1 MTDAIYQLIYCSRV
15 AAVSPVEL
23 ASILAVSRANNARDG
38 LSGALLYNRGLFAQV
53 LEGPLAAV
61 ERTFERIQCD
71 ARHDDVVVLQFGE
84 VGQRAFSD
92 WLMADAGAALDPATA
107 ALPADLLSKPAG
119 NAADEVVAILRGL
132 VSREAD
138 WAIAS

>member
-1 MTDAIYQLIYCSRV
+1 MTEAIYQLIYCSRM
-15 AAVSPVEL
+15 AA
-23 ASILAVSRANNARDG
+23 ASADETARILAVSRANNARDG
-38 LSGALLYNRGLFAQV
+38 LTGALLHKGELFAQV

-71 ARHDDVVVLQFGE
+71 ARHDDVVVLQFGQ
-84 VGQRAFSD
+84 VDQRAFSD
-92 WLMADAGAALDPATA
+92 WLMADAGAALAPGAA

-119 NAADEVVAILRGL
+119 NAADEVAAILRDL
-132 VSREAD
+132 VGREAG

>member
-1 MTDAIYQLIYCSRV
+1 MTDAIYQLVYCSRV
-15 AAVSPVEL
+15 AA
-23 ASILAVSRANNARDG
+23 ASADETARILAVSRVNNARDG
-38 LSGALLYNRGLFAQV
+38 LSGALLHKGELFAQV

-71 ARHDDVVVLQFGE
+71 ARHDDVVVLQFAS
-84 VGQRAFSD
+84 VDRRAFSD
-92 WLMADAGAALDPATA
+92 WSMADAGAALDPAA
-107 ALPADLLSKPAG
+107 APLPADLLARPAAQ
-119 NAADEVVAILRGL
+119 AADEVLAVLRDL